1 MAWELIET
9 KKNLDAIKE
18 AVADFE
24 SQPGVAQVD
33 SISLETYARNRVFV
47 NMTYTEA

>member
-18 AVADFE
+18 AVNDFE
-24 SQPGVAQVD
+24 AQASVASVD

-47 NMTYTEA
+47 NITYTEA